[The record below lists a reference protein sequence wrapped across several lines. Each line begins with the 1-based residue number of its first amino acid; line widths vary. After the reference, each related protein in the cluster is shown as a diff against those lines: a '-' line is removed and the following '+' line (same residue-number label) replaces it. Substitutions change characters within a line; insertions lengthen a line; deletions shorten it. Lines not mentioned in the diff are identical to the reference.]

1 MGPRIPLQY
10 ERAVLAGAV
19 VRKQLRTTTIAT
31 VWSRAYDLVA
41 HQQATMPEPLLAPP
55 AADSEHDDQE
65 PEAAPDRAIDMKA
78 LRALRRPHTD
88 VKALDLTADRLRH
101 LQNAFVKVGENPA
114 SAWLAT
120 RAGRR
125 HHCGPP
131 VRPPAHPPRPRAP
144 YG

>member
-88 VKALDLTADRLRH
+88 VKALDLRLTGYATSRTH
-101 LQNAFVKVGENPA
+101 SSRWTRNPA
-114 SAWLAT
+114 YARLAT